1 MDDDSSLS
9 EGGSDD
15 VYITRCEIML
25 AETRSEPVLD
35 FSEPQPEPSPGLEDR
50 LDDFC

>member
-9 EGGSDD
+9 EGDLDD
-15 VYITRCEIML
+15 MHKTRCEIML

-35 FSEPQPEPSPGLEDR
+35 FSELQLEPSPGLEQM